1 MIGNTLAE
9 LGGDMKRSN
18 FFERRTKIVCTIG
31 PATGSAAVIEQL
43 IRAGMNVA
51 RLNLSHGTHREHARH
66 IQTVRKL
73 SRRLAIPVAILMDL
87 PGPKYRTGKLKDG
100 QARLKKGAQ
109 VTLTTRQIEGDDKVI
124 PINLPTLTQDIKA
137 GDTVLLDDGAMQLK
151 VLEEQGTEVR
161 CKVMVGGIL
170 TEGRGLVV
178 PGMRT
183 SAPFITDTLRE
194 CIFFAVRQQPDCL
207 ALSFVSN
214 AEDVTSVKA
223 ILCENDAAIPII
235 AKIERGVA
243 VNKFD
248 SILVDSDGIMV
259 ARGDLGVDIPL
270 EKVPLVQKEII
281 RKCNQAGKPVIT
293 ATQMLESMVN
303 APRPTRAEV
312 ADVAN
317 AIFDGTDAI
326 MLSEETAI
334 GKYPVQAV
342 KMMVKIA
349 REVEGKLPYEQ
360 ILAERGRWLEQKTD
374 ELISYS
380 ACHTAQSLGAAA
392 LVAFTQSGSTAG
404 RVSKYRPRMPIL
416 AITTD
421 AVVAK
426 RLVLRW
432 GVYPF
437 QIAKASSV
445 DELFTTAAKL
455 SKELGLA
462 KPGDL
467 VVITGGIPIGVT
479 GSTNLLKVERIL

>member
-1 MIGNTLAE
+1 
-9 LGGDMKRSN
+9 MKRSR
-18 FFERRTKIVCTIG
+18 FFEKRTKIVCTIG

-73 SRRLAIPVAILMDL
+73 SQRLAIPVAILMDL

-100 QARLKKGAQ
+100 QSALKKGAQ
-109 VTLTTRQIEGDDKVI
+109 VILTTRHIEGDDRVI
-124 PINLPTLTQDIKA
+124 PINLPTLPQDVKV

-151 VLEEQGTEVR
+151 VLEGQGTEVR

-183 SAPFITDTLRE
+183 SSPFITDALWE
-194 CIFFAVRQQPDCL
+194 CILFAIEQQTDYL

-214 AEDVTSVKA
+214 AEDVTSVRAK
-223 ILCENDAAIPII
+223 LRENDADIPII

-243 VNKFD
+243 VDKFD
-248 SILVDSDGIMV
+248 SILATSEGIMV

-281 RKCNQAGKPVIT
+281 KKCNQAGKPVIT

-303 APRPTRAEV
+303 TPRPTRAEV

-334 GKYPVQAV
+334 GKYPMQAV
-342 KMMVKIA
+342 KTMAKIA
-349 REVEGKLPYEQ
+349 REVEDELPYEQ
-360 ILAERGRWLEQKTD
+360 ILSEGGRWLEHKTD

-380 ACHTAQSLGAAA
+380 ACHTAQNLGAAA

-416 AITTD
+416 AITPD
-421 AVVAK
+421 AVVVG
-426 RLVLRW
+426 RLMLRW

-437 QIAKASSV
+437 QTARASSV

-467 VVITGGIPIGVT
+467 VVITGGIPVGVA
-479 GSTNLLKVERIL
+479 GSTNLLKVEKVH